1 MDSNKLAQT
10 AAALVAEGKGLLAA
24 DESTGTI
31 EKRFQSVGIE
41 STEETRRAWREL
53 LFSTAGLGRTIS
65 GVILFDET
73 IRERASTGKT
83 MVELLAAQGIVA
95 GIKVDRGAHPLAG
108 AEGELVT
115 EGLDGLAARFAEY
128 AALGARFSKW
138 RAELTIT
145 ERTPSAYA
153 VHVNAHAL
161 ARYAAISQAAG
172 LVPIVEPEV
181 MMEGAHDI
189 ARCFDVTQAVHEA
202 LFEELARQHV
212 LLEGCLLKTNMVLSG
227 KEAPRR
233 ASPDEV
239 AAETLRCFRRTVP
252 AAVPGIVFLSGGQED
267 DESVENLD
275 AIGRLGH
282 RRTAPW
288 PLTFSYGRGLES
300 EPMRTWAGKGENRSS
315 AQAALIHRAE
325 LTSLASRGQYLEKPV
340 RDP

>member
-1 MDSNKLAQT
+1 MDSNTLAQT
-10 AAALVAEGKGLLAA
+10 AAALVADGKGLLAA

-31 EKRFQSVGIE
+31 EKRFQSIGIA
-41 STEETRRAWREL
+41 STEESRRAWREL
-53 LFSTAGLGRTIS
+53 LFTTAGLGRHIS

-73 IRERASTGKT
+73 IRESASTGKT
-83 MVELLAAQGIVA
+83 MVELLAAEGIVP

-115 EGLDGLAARFAEY
+115 EGLDGLRARFDEY

-145 ERTPSAYA
+145 DRTPSAVA

-181 MMEGAHDI
+181 MMEGPHDI
-189 ARCFDVTQAVHEA
+189 GRCFEVTEAVHEA
-202 LFEELARQHV
+202 LFAELVRQRV
-212 LLEGCLLKTNMVLSG
+212 VLEGCILKTNMVLSG
-227 KEAPRR
+227 KEAVSR
-233 ASPDEV
+233 ASPDVV
-239 AAETLRCFRRTVP
+239 AAESLRCFRRTVP

-267 DESVENLD
+267 EESVLNLD
-275 AIGRLGH
+275 AIGRLVH
-282 RRTAPW
+282 RQAAPW

-300 EPMRTWAGKGENRSS
+300 EPMRAWAGQAANKGA
-315 AQAALIHRAE
+315 AQAALLHRAE
-325 LTSLASRGQYLEKPV
+325 LTSLASRGQY
-340 RDP
+340 RQAR